1 MRTDKPPLKQ
11 RALQKLLLRRFGM
24 AAGTYLLGLVLLWL
38 ALLSGFYR
46 AAPTTAAASTTL
58 VVACQLAF
66 LWLFASGRNLR
77 YADPSLTEPQV
88 LVAIAWLTYFL
99 YHVDSLRGTFMVFYV
114 LALLFG
120 VFQLPPRVFA
130 RCAAL
135 AFIAFSGIY
144 LVEALQQRLELP
156 GRAAL
161 QVLVMFIVMVWLS
174 LFASYI
180 QAMRQRM
187 RQRRYAL
194 QAHQDTLRGMMRQLE
209 DLVATDE
216 LTGLFNRRHFM
227 RLASRALEDLLPNRQ
242 HGLALIDLDHFKR
255 INDSL
260 GHDSG
265 DELLKI
271 VSERIRSVLRDS
283 DVVARFAGDEFC
295 VLADLTQDHEAHIL
309 SQRLMQ
315 KMKEPIALD
324 GRTLVM
330 TASVGV
336 SLYPNDGEQCEE
348 LLKNA
353 GLALHQSKACGR
365 NNAQFFSRQL
375 LVRATQELQMEEEL
389 RQALRDDQL
398 ELHYQPILAL
408 ADGEVHQL
416 EALVRWRHPTQ
427 GLLGPDRFIGLAEAN
442 GMIDQ
447 LDDWVLR
454 RACRDLRSL
463 HLAGHERLRVAVNC
477 CASNLGRAS
486 LVDEVRHALEQA
498 GLAARFLEL
507 EVTEDALMYN
517 IDQTIP
523 LLERLRELGV
533 SLSIDDFGTGYSSL
547 AYLRRLPLDA
557 LKVDR
562 SFIMDIPASQRDM
575 EIAQAIIAMAQKL
588 HLKVVAEGVETPQ
601 QLAFLRENHCELV
614 QGYLFSRPLPLAAL
628 EEFLRA
634 YRFDAAPPLRSL
646 NQA

>member
-486 LVDEVRHALEQA
+486 LVDEVRHALDQA

>member
-24 AAGTYLLGLVLLWL
+24 AAGTHLLGLVLLWL

-255 INDSL
+255 INDRH
-260 GHDSG
+260 GHAAG
-265 DELLKI
+265 DRVLQTFAA
-271 VSERIRSVLRDS
+271 VARSCLRD
-283 DVVARFAGDEFC
+283 GD
-295 VLADLTQDHEAHIL
+295 VLA
-309 SQRLMQ
+309 RY
-315 KMKEPIALD
+315 
-324 GRTLVM
+324 G
-330 TASVGV
+330 
-336 SLYPNDGEQCEE
+336 GEEFV
-348 LLKNA
+348 LLLPHA
-353 GLALHQSKACGR
+353 DA
-365 NNAQFFSRQL
+365 
-375 LVRATQELQMEEEL
+375 E
-389 RQALRDDQL
+389 QL
-398 ELHYQPILAL
+398 ES
-408 ADGEVHQL
+408 
-416 EALVRWRHPTQ
+416 
-427 GLLGPDRFIGLAEAN
+427 
-442 GMIDQ
+442 
-447 LDDWVLR
+447 
-454 RACRDLRSL
+454 CC
-463 HLAGHERLRVAVNC
+463 ERLRLAF
-477 CASNLGRAS
+477 
-486 LVDEVRHALEQA
+486 EQA
-498 GLAARFLEL
+498 EPVGVTVDTLSLSVGMTLLYADDDLDEALQRADQALYRAKRGGRNRCDATW
-507 EVTEDALMYN
+507 EVTSA
-517 IDQTIP
+517 
-523 LLERLRELGV
+523 
-533 SLSIDDFGTGYSSL
+533 
-547 AYLRRLPLDA
+547 
-557 LKVDR
+557 
-562 SFIMDIPASQRDM
+562 
-575 EIAQAIIAMAQKL
+575 
-588 HLKVVAEGVETPQ
+588 
-601 QLAFLRENHCELV
+601 
-614 QGYLFSRPLPLAAL
+614 
-628 EEFLRA
+628 
-634 YRFDAAPPLRSL
+634 
-646 NQA
+646 